1 MPKVTGRWTFG
12 DLIVRR
18 EVLGLG
24 PRGAAVQPG
33 ADWFGKPWLAVPVF
47 VVEDSDEALVTY
59 IAPGAEFGFPPGVW
73 PTPDGRH
80 PWGGRRG
87 WSGHG
92 ALMVQKPGEHYAVWH
107 FWTGPERTFAYWYI
121 NLQTAF
127 VRTAVGYDTQDLELD
142 IVVQPDGTWTLKDL
156 ELLDQRVAEG
166 RFSAQLAHWVVSLG
180 EQLTAE
186 LDAGRHWWEHR
197 WADWSPNETWD
208 SPSLPAGWQRATP

>member
-1 MPKVTGRWTFG
+1 M
-12 DLIVRR
+12 
-18 EVLGLG
+18 
-24 PRGAAVQPG
+24 
-33 ADWFGKPWLAVPVF
+33 AVPVF

-80 PWGGRRG
+80 PWSGRRG

-92 ALMVQKPGEHYAVWH
+92 ALMVQKPGEHHAVWH
-107 FWTGPERTFAYWYI
+107 FWTGPERTFAYWYV

-142 IVVQPDGTWTLKDL
+142 IVVQPDGRWTLKDL

-166 RFSAQLAHWVVSLG
+166 RFSPQLARWVVSLG

-186 LDAGRHWWEHR
+186 LDAGRHWWDHR
-197 WADWSPNETWD
+197 WADWSPNENWD
-208 SPSLPAGWQRATP
+208 SPLLPPGWQGATP